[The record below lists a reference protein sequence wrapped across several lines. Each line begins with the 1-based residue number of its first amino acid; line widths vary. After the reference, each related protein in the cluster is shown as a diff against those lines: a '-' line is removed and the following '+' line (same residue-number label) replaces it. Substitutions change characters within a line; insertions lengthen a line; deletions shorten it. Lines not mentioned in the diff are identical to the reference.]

1 MICFKKWFYFFPW
14 VSKVRLTS
22 LLIVEKHE
30 AWEEWKSGSLLYIL
44 FKSANNLQHKIIDS
58 FLTIVFRTGLQPY
71 MCVITTSMKK
81 KTLQQHKEI
90 TLVCEEGIF
99 EVKAISNI
107 LVPQSSKIISA

>member
-1 MICFKKWFYFFPW
+1 
-14 VSKVRLTS
+14 
-22 LLIVEKHE
+22 
-30 AWEEWKSGSLLYIL
+30 
-44 FKSANNLQHKIIDS
+44 
-58 FLTIVFRTGLQPY
+58 